1 MQDNNTPFRNTGER
15 GIELFRLLR
24 VLWKWKFVI
33 LAVTI
38 LAGIAGHLYSETF
51 LTPVYRSSFTAYINN
66 RMVNPEGITQNTS
79 NSDLTASKSLAYVY
93 QDIISSRSVLND
105 AAAQCGLNYSYN
117 TLYDMVSINIA
128 NNSAMV
134 TVYVKAEDPVI
145 ATQLA
150 TAIAATAPGHV
161 ARVVDGSS
169 MRILDTPVQ
178 PTTPYSPDSMRNAS
192 MCALTALA
200 IASVI
205 VILLDLAI
213 DKVYSVK
220 EMEERYG
227 IVVVGFIPDLTQAE
241 KYQKYYNPERKGRYY
256 Q

>member
-1 MQDNNTPFRNTGER
+1 MQETNTPFRNTGER
-15 GIELFRLLR
+15 GIEIFRLLR
-24 VLWKWKFVI
+24 VLWKWKFII
-33 LAVTI
+33 LAITV
-38 LAGIAGHLYSETF
+38 LAGIAGHLYSEAF
-51 LTPVYRSSFTAYINN
+51 ITPVYRSSFTAYINN
-66 RMVNPEGITQNTS
+66 RMVNPEGTQNTT

-93 QDIISSRSVLND
+93 QDIITSRSVLND
-105 AAAQCGLNYSYN
+105 AAARCGLDYSYGM
-117 TLYDMVSINIA
+117 LSDMVSTSIA
-128 NNSAMV
+128 NNTAMV
-134 TVYVKAEDPVI
+134 TVYVRAEDPAI

-150 TAIAATAPGHV
+150 AAIANTAPAHV

-169 MRILDTPVQ
+169 MRVLDDPVQ
-178 PTTPYSPDSMRNAS
+178 PTVPYSPDSMRNAS

-200 IASVI
+200 ISAVA

-256 Q
+256 K